1 MNRDSARYDV
11 LVVGGTGVD
20 TVVRVDSLPVPL
32 ADSVQVGPIEE
43 WPGHTGANVALGA
56 RALGLAVGL
65 I

>member
-1 MNRDSARYDV
+1 MVTGGPPWWGRQQRGGTVVRESAEYDV

-43 WPGHTGANVALGA
+43 
-56 RALGLAVGL
+56 
-65 I
+65 